1 MGEGRIFIR
10 SFLLLGIVGI
20 GLVPVELYGL
30 LLSRKLIDQGFL
42 LQNWQLARDVICI
55 LLILF
60 VLRSAV
66 AYALSLFST
75 GLQLR
80 INRTFQDRI
89 FGHLLRLPMSQL
101 LPQPTGRLMS
111 RVLDDGTRFSA
122 IFDQVFGRAVLEPL
136 KLLLFTGLLIY
147 FNIRLW
153 SVMLLSTVISI
164 YVIQWVGK
172 KLHEIS
178 CQIQQKDA
186 AVYSFLQQMI
196 SNIELIKAK
205 TTEARTASHF
215 RRHLDQLI
223 ALSLKSHK
231 ISLVARPLL
240 QMLKYL
246 AMGAV
251 FVYGSCMISADRL
264 TVGTLTIFLG
274 TAYLFFNAVD
284 ATGNIYGLLRENLAR
299 MAAVY
304 AILDAPA
311 ESDNKKPARIK
322 QRPVKQIIFD
332 NVVFGYAAGSPV
344 LKGVS
349 FSIDN
354 GCLFG
359 VTGQSG
365 SGKTTL
371 IRLLMRFYQP
381 DSGDILV
388 NGRSILAINPGH
400 LRASC
405 GIVFQENL
413 IFNDTIRANIAY
425 GEDDL
430 SDAQI
435 SKAAELA
442 GARTFIESLP
452 GRYETIVG
460 EKGRR
465 LSGGQRQRL
474 AIARA
479 IVSNPEILILDEGT
493 SFLEVEQEVIIL
505 QNLRQYRREKITIMV
520 SHRLSAM
527 KMTDRTLVLDNGRQI
542 EADYC
547 HMGSAIISL

>member
-1 MGEGRIFIR
+1 
-10 SFLLLGIVGI
+10 LGVVGFA
-20 GLVPVELYGL
+20 LVPVELYGL

-42 LQNWQLARDVICI
+42 LQNWHLARNVICI

-60 VLRSAV
+60 VLRSIV

-89 FGHLLRLPMSQL
+89 FGHLLRLPMSEL
-101 LPQPTGRLMS
+101 LQQPTGRLMS

-122 IFDQVFGRAVLEPL
+122 IFDQVFSRAVLEPV

-147 FNIRLW
+147 LNIRLW
-153 SVMLLSTVISI
+153 SVMLVSTVISI

-178 CQIQQKDA
+178 REIQKKDA
-186 AVYSFLQQMI
+186 AIYSFLQQMI

-205 TTEARTASHF
+205 TTEAQTASHF

-223 ALSLKSHK
+223 SLSLKSHK
-231 ISLVARPLL
+231 ISLVARPIL

-251 FVYGSCMISADRL
+251 FVYGSWMISDDRL

-304 AILDAPA
+304 AILDAPT
-311 ESDNKKPARIK
+311 EGNGKKLTRLNHW
-322 QRPVKQIIFD
+322 PVKKIAFD
-332 NVVFGYAAGSPV
+332 NVEFGYAVGKPV

-349 FSIDN
+349 FTIDS

-381 DSGDILV
+381 DSGDILI
-388 NGRSILAINPGH
+388 NGRSVLSMNLAH

-425 GEDDL
+425 GEADL

-435 SKAAELA
+435 FKAAELS
-442 GARTFIESLP
+442 GARAFIESLP
-452 GRYETIVG
+452 DGYETIVG
-460 EKGRR
+460 ENGRR

-479 IVSNPEILILDEGT
+479 IVSNPEILIMDEGT
-493 SFLEVEQEVIIL
+493 SFLEVEQEAIIL
-505 QNLRQYRREKITIMV
+505 QNLKQHRCEKITIMV

-527 KMTDRTLVLDNGRQI
+527 KMADRTLVLDNGRQL
-542 EADYC
+542 EADYR
-547 HMGSAIISL
+547 HMGGAIISL